1 MKKFIFVALAI
12 LPLASCTVY
21 GNKSIKEESQQTVA
35 ANIIKG
41 KTTQQEII
49 NKYGEPQTRAM
60 IDGKETWSYSVT
72 SGKSSITSYIPIVSM
87 FTNGA
92 TANIKSMDIWF
103 KGNVVEG
110 YNFVQTSSTAS
121 TSLLD

>member
-1 MKKFIFVALAI
+1 MKKLVFVALAI

-35 ANIIKG
+35 AKIIKG
-41 KTTQQEII
+41 KTTQQEIL
-49 NKYGEPQTRAM
+49 NMYGEPQTRAM
-60 IDGKETWSYSVT
+60 NDGKETWIYSVS
-72 SGKSSITSYIPIVSM
+72 SGKSKITSYIPVVSM

-110 YNFVQTSSTAS
+110 YNFVQTASSVS
-121 TSLLD
+121 SGLLD

>member
-35 ANIIKG
+35 SKIIKG
-41 KTTQQEII
+41 KTTQQEIL
-49 NKYGEPQTRAM
+49 KMYGEPQTRAM
-60 IDGKETWSYSVT
+60 NDGKETWGYSVT
-72 SGKSSITSYIPIVSM
+72 SGKSSITTYIPVVSM

-92 TANIKSMDIWF
+92 TASIKSMDIWF

-110 YNFVQTSSTAS
+110 YNFVQTSSS
-121 TSLLD
+121 VSNGLLD

>member
-49 NKYGEPQTRAM
+49 NKY
-60 IDGKETWSYSVT
+60 ETWSYSVT

-121 TSLLD
+121 TGLLD

>member
-1 MKKFIFVALAI
+1 MKKLIFVALAI
-12 LPLASCTVY
+12 LPLASCAVY
-21 GNKSIKEESQQTVA
+21 GNKSIKEENQQTVA
-35 ANIIKG
+35 SKIIKG

-49 NKYGEPQTRAM
+49 SMYGEPQTRAT
-60 IDGKETWSYSVT
+60 IDGKETWNYSVT
-72 SGKSSITSYIPIVSM
+72 SGKSNITSYIPVVSI

-110 YNFVQTSSTAS
+110 YNFSQTAS
-121 TSLLD
+121 SVSNGLLD